1 MRPRAARSRGEG
13 TALHPGGRRGVLL
26 LRTESQTL
34 TPFKMKTSK
43 LKKGIPRVVFAFCI
57 SAFCIAPG
65 CARFSTPQT
74 DLSYENG
81 QPQRA
86 LTTKAAAFTFFSARS
101 QLTNWKASQTDK
113 TQGATVG
120 ALTQESSATNLVDLV
135 GAIVSGAVQGAVKA
149 AKP

>member
-1 MRPRAARSRGEG
+1 MENSKLKTGIPRAA
-13 TALHPGGRRGVLL
+13 
-26 LRTESQTL
+26 
-34 TPFKMKTSK
+34 
-43 LKKGIPRVVFAFCI
+43 FAFCI
-57 SAFCIAPG
+57 GLFFIGSG
-65 CARFSTPQT
+65 CARFATTQT

-120 ALTQESSATNLVDLV
+120 SLTQESSATNLVDLV
-135 GAIVSGAVQGAVKA
+135 GAIASGAVQGAVKA